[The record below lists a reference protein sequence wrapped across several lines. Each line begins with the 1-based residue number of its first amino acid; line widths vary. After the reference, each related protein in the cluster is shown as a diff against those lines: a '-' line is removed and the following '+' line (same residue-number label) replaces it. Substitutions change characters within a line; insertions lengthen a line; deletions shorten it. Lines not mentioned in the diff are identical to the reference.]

1 MIYSLS
7 DKVVDYLEVNNYLKE
22 DKDIYM
28 HGARLVISSIIG
40 TSFVFLI
47 GIITNHFIEAILYEI
62 IMSSSRK
69 IMGGY
74 HCKSYASC
82 IGLYIFIFSL
92 GISCLNHLFISFHLL
107 LVIKVIG
114 IVITFVLCPV
124 RHVHKEVSE
133 LKRLRFKVYSVM
145 YVIIY
150 TFILNILYFFNL
162 PYFHMFLYIFISI
175 QFLTIGGRIEYGK
188 AKA

>member
-1 MIYSLS
+1 M
-7 DKVVDYLEVNNYLKE
+7 
-22 DKDIYM
+22 
-28 HGARLVISSIIG
+28 
-40 TSFVFLI
+40 
-47 GIITNHFIEAILYEI
+47 
-62 IMSSSRK
+62 
-69 IMGGY
+69 
-74 HCKSYASC
+74 
-82 IGLYIFIFSL
+82 
-92 GISCLNHLFISFHLL
+92 
-107 LVIKVIG
+107 IG